1 MHDVGTEKA
10 RKLESRS
17 QLEGE
22 TVEVGARAQT
32 WRDVE
37 RHAREMAEQA
47 EEEQRQLRLRLERM
61 ET

>member
-1 MHDVGTEKA
+1 MHDVGTGKT

-17 QLEGE
+17 ELEGE
-22 TVEVGARAQT
+22 TVKVEVEAQI
-32 WRDVE
+32 WRDME

-47 EEEQRQLRLRLERM
+47 EEEQRQLRLRLEKL